1 MLRNRKD
8 CSLLIGRS
16 FPLLATLGNGEK
28 LVPLVSLGVGGTS
41 KLKVATIF
49 SLYLSTRRR
58 ELFGTTSCRYVRGR
72 APEEGRSHRDR
83 AGERWRECS
92 TSRTWPIQRA
102 GRQRRERSHC
112 DRAGERWR
120 ECSQ

>member
-1 MLRNRKD
+1 MLRNRKE

-16 FPLLATLGNGEK
+16 FPLLTTRGNGEK
-28 LVPLVSLGVGGTS
+28 LLPLVSLGVSGTS

-72 APEEGRSHRDR
+72 APAPMWGS
-83 AGERWRECS
+83 
-92 TSRTWPIQRA
+92 SRTYGGVEILGSESA
-102 GRQRRERSHC
+102 LGAMTSVFC
-112 DRAGERWR
+112 F
-120 ECSQ
+120 

>member
-1 MLRNRKD
+1 MLRNRKE

-16 FPLLATLGNGEK
+16 FPLLATRENGEK
-28 LVPLVSLGVGGTS
+28 LLPLVSLGVGGTS

-72 APEEGRSHRDR
+72 APDEVKDTRKCENKKPVRGGNSLFLDTLDLDNMSSR
-83 AGERWRECS
+83 AAAK
-92 TSRTWPIQRA
+92 QLL
-102 GRQRRERSHC
+102 
-112 DRAGERWR
+112 
-120 ECSQ
+120 